1 MKGNLLLG
9 TGRGKLGDVVAR
21 VLHGEQVFS
30 KYQPV
35 VFNPKSIAQNRQREM
50 LSIAT
55 KKATFLNDLRAMGIN
70 IYYSNVYGASRNIR
84 NLIVAMSTRAQR
96 IKDDGVGELIL
107 PSLNTTSNIGNDFPL
122 NIEPLA
128 GAAALFSNEQFM
140 TPPTGLFFGSDVPL
154 DVESYCTMVGTN
166 YNGSLADESAIGYSN
181 IPIALDPF
189 PTVDPDD
196 ITLPKTMGFQNTG
209 ADVKGFPYVYS
220 IPAEFASPVEWLQAD
235 NLQSNN
241 GYVLASWRDIKG
253 NLIIQ
258 KSSRNAIS

>member
-35 VFNPKSIAQNRQREM
+35 VFNPKSIAQGRQRAM
-50 LSIAT
+50 LAIAT
-55 KKATFLNDLRAMGIN
+55 KKATFLNDLKAVGVDL
-70 IYYSNVYGASRNIR
+70 YYSNKYGASRSIR
-84 NLIVAMSTRAQR
+84 NLIVALSVRAQR
-96 IKDDGVGELIL
+96 IKDNGTGELVI
-107 PSLNTTSNIGNDFPL
+107 PSLLPTSSIGNDFPL

-128 GAAALFSNEQFM
+128 GSAALLSKDQFF

-154 DVESYCTMVGTN
+154 DTDSYCTMIGTN
-166 YNGSLADESAIGYSN
+166 YAGTLADESAIGYAN
-181 IPIALDPF
+181 IQMALTPF
-189 PTVDPDD
+189 ANVDPDD
-196 ITLPKTMGFQNTG
+196 VSLPKTMGFQNTG

-220 IPAEFASPVEWLQAD
+220 ILADFASPVEWLQAD
-235 NLQSNN
+235 NLQKNN
-241 GYVLASWRDIKG
+241 GYVIASWRDKRG

-258 KSSRNAIS
+258 KSSRNAI